1 MADQDPSI
9 VAPIGECFEDMTEV
23 TTWRNFQKVSST
35 KFMRVVQ
42 QTAASLQVLKAAIGL
57 ILMQLNLGASLR
69 LLRDIFKCKSHALL
83 SG

>member
-1 MADQDPSI
+1 
-9 VAPIGECFEDMTEV
+9 
-23 TTWRNFQKVSST
+23 
-35 KFMRVVQ
+35 MRVVQ
-42 QTAASLQVLKAAIGL
+42 QTAASLHILKAAIGL